1 MKYTMD
7 EVLQFIDDND
17 VKFIRLSFCDIFG
30 TVKNISILS
39 EELPRAFESGISFD
53 ASSIKGFLNVEE
65 SDLFLYPDP
74 STLSILPWRPQQGRV
89 VRFYCDIK
97 YPDGTSFEGDGR
109 VILQN
114 AVHAAYKQGYKIE
127 IGPECEFYLFEEDE
141 KGYPTKI
148 PHDNASYFDLAPL
161 DRGENVRRDISL
173 TLEQMGIRP
182 ECSHHEQGPGQNE
195 IDIKYSDAMSAAD
208 NLVTFKSVV
217 KTIAH
222 LNGLY
227 ASFMPKPM
235 KNHSGSGL
243 HINMS
248 LLKGSDNLFNNLF
261 DNEQNIMSH
270 EAESFIA
277 GILNRIKEITVFL
290 NPLTNSYE
298 RLGSYSAPMFVT
310 WSYHNRSELIR
321 IPAADGIYSRIELRS
336 SDPSCNPYY
345 AFALL
350 IYAGLEGIKENMEL
364 YPSSNINLFEA
375 DEETLKSYE
384 TLPKTL
390 EEAIE
395 CSINSQF
402 IARYVP
408 QKTLGKYMA
417 AKIEECR
424 QYNLAENKD
433 DFEHNT
439 YFYKI

>member
-1 MKYTMD
+1 MKYTAH
-7 EVLQFIDDND
+7 EVLQFVHDND
-17 VKFIRLSFCDIFG
+17 VKFVRLSFCDIFG

-65 SDLFLYPDP
+65 SDLFLFPDP

-97 YPDGTSFEGDGR
+97 YPDKTPFEGDGR
-109 VILQN
+109 AILQR
-114 AVHAAYKQGYKIE
+114 AVEVAHKQGYRIE

-148 PHDNASYFDLAPL
+148 PHDYAGYFDLAPL

-173 TLEQMGIRP
+173 TLEQMGIHP

-195 IDIKYSDAMSAAD
+195 IDFKYSDAMSAAD

-227 ASFMPKPM
+227 ASFMPKPL

-243 HINMS
+243 HINIS
-248 LLKGSDNLFNNLF
+248 LLKNDNNLF
-261 DNEQNIMSH
+261 DKAQNTTNH
-270 EAESFIA
+270 EAECFLA
-277 GILNRIKEITVFL
+277 GILNRIREITVFL
-290 NPLTNSYE
+290 NPITNSYE
-298 RLGSYSAPMFVT
+298 RFGSHSAPKFVT
-310 WSYHNRSELIR
+310 WSYQNRSQLIR
-321 IPAADGIYSRIELRS
+321 IPAADGIYSRMELRS

-350 IYAGLEGIKENMEL
+350 IYAGLEGINNNLKLNAPANVNL
-364 YPSSNINLFEA
+364 Y
-375 DEETLKSYE
+375 DVGDETLQVYE
-384 TLPKTL
+384 TIPDTL
-390 EEAIE
+390 EKAIE
-395 CSINSQF
+395 CAMSSDFVAKCI
-402 IARYVP
+402 P
-408 QKTLGKYMA
+408 KKTLGKYMA
-417 AKIEECR
+417 SKMEECK
-424 QYNLAENKD
+424 QYEAAQNKD
-433 DFEHNT
+433 EFEHNT
-439 YFYKI
+439 YFYNI

>member
-7 EVLQFIDDND
+7 EVLQFVNDND

-30 TVKNISILS
+30 TVKNISIVS
-39 EELPRAFESGISFD
+39 EELQRAFESGISFD
-53 ASSIKGFLNVEE
+53 ASSIRGFLNVEE
-65 SDLFLYPDP
+65 SDLFLFPDP
-74 STLSILPWRPQQGRV
+74 STLSILPWRQQQGRV

-97 YPDGTSFEGDGR
+97 YSDGTPFEGDGR
-109 VILQN
+109 AILQR
-114 AVHAAYKQGYKIE
+114 AVDVAHRLGYRIE

-148 PHDNASYFDLAPL
+148 PHDKAGYFDLAPL

-173 TLEQMGIRP
+173 TLEQMGIHP

-195 IDIKYSDAMSAAD
+195 IDFKYSDAMSAAD

-227 ASFMPKPM
+227 ASFMPKPL

-243 HINMS
+243 HINIS
-248 LLKGSDNLFNNLF
+248 LLKNNNNLF
-261 DNEQNIMSH
+261 DKIQNSDT
-270 EAESFIA
+270 EESESFIA

-290 NPLTNSYE
+290 NPLTNSYD
-298 RLGSYSAPMFVT
+298 RFGRDSAPKFVT
-310 WSYHNRSELIR
+310 WSYQNRSQLIR
-321 IPAADGIYSRIELRS
+321 IPAADGIYSRMELRS

-350 IYAGLEGIKENMEL
+350 IYAGLEGITNNLKLNAPANVNL
-364 YPSSNINLFEA
+364 YEA
-375 DEETLKSYE
+375 DEETLKNYE
-384 TLPKTL
+384 TIPNTL
-390 EEAIE
+390 EKAIE
-395 CSINSQF
+395 CAMSSEFVAKCIPK
-402 IARYVP
+402 R
-408 QKTLGKYMA
+408 TLGKYIA
-417 AKIEECR
+417 AKMEECNK
-424 QYNLAENKD
+424 YELAEDKD
-433 DFEHNT
+433 MFEHDT